1 MIRLRGMWTGLVLG
15 SAIIS
20 RQSLAQSSVSLTHV
34 VSVTVPARVKAQ
46 VTSFA
51 PAAQMATRVSS
62 VQTATDGL
70 VITVNAT
77 QAWTLSIGSAAGKS
91 KHQWSHDAASGFARV
106 DTTDADRTRRRGRRG
121 NLRRRLL
128 PQRVS
133 GCVFGYEGQRRIRAG
148 HADRGSTVRAV
159 RSEWLWRLAPSFRP
173 PSTGSSLSFSPR
185 KNAPLVGVRF
195 SLAVSKER

>member
-34 VSVTVPARVKAQ
+34 VSVTVPPRVKAQ

-51 PAAQMATRVSS
+51 PAAQTGTRVSS
-62 VQTATDGL
+62 IQPATNGL

-91 KHQWSHDAASGFARV
+91 THQWSHDSVAGFAKVDGTDAMVASGTISHIPTSAAVFFRNAPAAASS
-106 DTTDADRTRRRGRRG
+106 DAKG
-121 NLRRRLL
+121 
-128 PQRVS
+128 S
-133 GCVFGYEGQRRIRAG
+133 EG
-148 HADRGSTVRAV
+148 SEPVMLTVA
-159 RSEWLWRLAPSFRP
+159 AQ
-173 PSTGSSLSFSPR
+173 
-185 KNAPLVGVRF
+185 
-195 SLAVSKER
+195 

>member
-51 PAAQMATRVSS
+51 PA
-62 VQTATDGL
+62 VQTSTSAPSIRPATDGL

-77 QAWTLSIGSAAGKS
+77 QAWTLSIGSASGES
-91 KHQWSHDAASGFARV
+91 RQQWSRDAASGFARV
-106 DTTDADRTRRRGRRG
+106 NTTDATIASGRISQVPSSAAIFFRSAAVAHSDR
-121 NLRRRLL
+121 
-128 PQRVS
+128 S
-133 GCVFGYEGQRRIRAG
+133 GSEGSAPVML
-148 HADRGSTVRAV
+148 TVA
-159 RSEWLWRLAPSFRP
+159 AQ
-173 PSTGSSLSFSPR
+173 
-185 KNAPLVGVRF
+185 
-195 SLAVSKER
+195 

>member
-34 VSVTVPARVKAQ
+34 VSVTVPPRVKAQ

-51 PAAQMATRVSS
+51 PAVQTATRVSS
-62 VQTATDGL
+62 IQPATNGL

-106 DTTDADRTRRRGRRG
+106 DTTDAMVASGTISQVPTSAAVFFRNASAVASSDAKGSE
-121 NLRRRLL
+121 
-128 PQRVS
+128 VS
-133 GCVFGYEGQRRIRAG
+133 EPVML
-148 HADRGSTVRAV
+148 TVA
-159 RSEWLWRLAPSFRP
+159 AQ
-173 PSTGSSLSFSPR
+173 
-185 KNAPLVGVRF
+185 
-195 SLAVSKER
+195 

>member
-51 PAAQMATRVSS
+51 PAVQTATRVSS
-62 VQTATDGL
+62 IQPATNGL

-106 DTTDADRTRRRGRRG
+106 DTTDAM
-121 NLRRRLL
+121 
-128 PQRVS
+128 VAS
-133 GCVFGYEGQRRIRAG
+133 GTISAAVFFRNASAI
-148 HADRGSTVRAV
+148 
-159 RSEWLWRLAPSFRP
+159 APSD
-173 PSTGSSLSFSPR
+173 TKGSEGSEPVMLTV
-185 KNAPLVGVRF
+185 A
-195 SLAVSKER
+195 AQ

>member
-1 MIRLRGMWTGLVLG
+1 MWTGLVLG

-51 PAAQMATRVSS
+51 PAAQTATRVSS
-62 VQTATDGL
+62 IQPATNGL

-106 DTTDADRTRRRGRRG
+106 DTTDAI
-121 NLRRRLL
+121 
-128 PQRVS
+128 VAS
-133 GCVFGYEGQRRIRAG
+133 GTISHIPTSAAVFFRNASAVASDMKGSEG
-148 HADRGSTVRAV
+148 SEPVMLTVA
-159 RSEWLWRLAPSFRP
+159 AQ
-173 PSTGSSLSFSPR
+173 
-185 KNAPLVGVRF
+185 
-195 SLAVSKER
+195 

>member
-20 RQSLAQSSVSLTHV
+20 HQSLAQSSVSLTHV

-51 PAAQMATRVSS
+51 PA
-62 VQTATDGL
+62 VQTATRASSIQAATNGL

-91 KHQWSHDAASGFARV
+91 KHQWSHDAVSGFARV
-106 DTTDADRTRRRGRRG
+106 GTTDATIASGRISQVPSSAAIFFRTASAGASSDRTG
-121 NLRRRLL
+121 
-128 PQRVS
+128 S
-133 GCVFGYEGQRRIRAG
+133 EGSAPVML
-148 HADRGSTVRAV
+148 TVA
-159 RSEWLWRLAPSFRP
+159 AQ
-173 PSTGSSLSFSPR
+173 
-185 KNAPLVGVRF
+185 
-195 SLAVSKER
+195 

>member
-15 SAIIS
+15 TAVIS

-34 VSVTVPARVKAQ
+34 VSVTVPPRVKAQ

-62 VQTATDGL
+62 VQAATDGL

-91 KHQWSHDAASGFARV
+91 THQWSHDSASGFASV
-106 DTTDADRTRRRGRRG
+106 DTTDAI
-121 NLRRRLL
+121 
-128 PQRVS
+128 VAS
-133 GCVFGYEGQRRIRAG
+133 GTISQIPTSAAVFFRNASVVASSDTKGSEG
-148 HADRGSTVRAV
+148 SEPVMLTVA
-159 RSEWLWRLAPSFRP
+159 AQ
-173 PSTGSSLSFSPR
+173 
-185 KNAPLVGVRF
+185 
-195 SLAVSKER
+195 